1 MQRGISRKT
10 VDEFL
15 QNLKNVLTH
24 KRLTF
29 DFKLLKRHL
38 QLYRFYLKPK
48 TYFLFIHLSRVK
60 DFCIPPPWE
69 EITRFLSSAEIAW
82 AVILLKESERE
93 SDPLGFF
100 IAQGDFI
107 KMKSKFKMN
116 RLGLLRIKGK
126 DLQIKHQFNTWDK
139 LLEHLHADFSTRLS
153 LSPDRTKAGSFGM
166 ATAFRG

>member
-1 MQRGISRKT
+1 MQQEALSKT

-15 QNLKNVLTH
+15 ENLKNVLTH
-24 KRLTF
+24 KKLTF

-60 DFCIPPPWE
+60 DFCIPSPWE
-69 EITRFLSSAEIAW
+69 EITRFLSSAEIVW
-82 AVILLKESERE
+82 AVILLKGPARK

-100 IAQGDFI
+100 IGQSDFM
-107 KMKSKFKMN
+107 KMKSKFNMN

-139 LLEHLHADFSTRLS
+139 LLEHLRADFPTQPS
-153 LSPDRTKAGSFGM
+153 LRPDRAGV
-166 ATAFRG
+166 RLDNE